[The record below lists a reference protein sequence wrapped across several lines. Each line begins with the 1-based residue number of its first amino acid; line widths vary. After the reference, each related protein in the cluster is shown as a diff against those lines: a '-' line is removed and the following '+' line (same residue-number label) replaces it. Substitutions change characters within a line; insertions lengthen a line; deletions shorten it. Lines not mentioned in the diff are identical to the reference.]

1 MLAHVVDAGAF
12 SIGLA
17 LYIGALM
24 RNTKGIFT
32 PPAGNRFDRNH
43 YGCAGHA
50 YTDD

>member
-24 RNTKGIFT
+24 RNTKGIFYAT
-32 PPAGNRFDRNH
+32 CRQSV
-43 YGCAGHA
+43 
-50 YTDD
+50 